1 MASGAVKVALMAFF
15 VIIICA
21 ILLVPIAIMVTLEE
35 KEEMKSTVAVAEK
48 LLKKTAKT
56 DPTEVN
62 TPIEVT
68 ATPEPTTTTI
78 ATTTT
83 ESNVCSNA
91 FVNQKSSPPIW
102 GGGDLGGCNQN
113 YVGDGY
119 CDGACN
125 TPENEFDGGDCCSNT
140 ITFQYCKVDDCEC
153 YCYTEGK
160 QYEAYEG
167 PPMIGGGGGNP
178 MIPGGGGGG
187 LPPIMPPLLGGG
199 GAGLPPPSVLTTTDL
214 AIPTSTD
221 STGSGL
227 QCSNAFVG
235 QKMSPPICGE
245 PGNPCIS
252 GGGCNLAYVGDGY
265 CDGLCN
271 TPEHEFDGGDCC
283 SSTIT
288 FDYCDYDTCQCYC
301 YTEGKQYEAYEGPP
315 MIGGGGGNPL
325 TPPGGGGGG
334 LPPILPPV
342 MPPAPPPTP
351 TTGQCQPDASCSI
364 SAKLSMMP
372 GPDLAIDPIPSSSA
386 CNVAY
391 IGDGYCD
398 GGCNVP
404 NPDNDPTTTA
414 DDYDGGDCCSPN
426 QSYNFCNFDCC
437 ECFCHQE
444 GIQYEEPGFG
454 TPPPGP
460 VDLLPV
466 DPNTG
471 STCISSYIGD
481 GFCDA
486 DCNNGENG
494 FDDGD
499 CCLDV
504 IQDQYCNA
512 VEGGC
517 ICHED
522 GMVHPA
528 ESIPLLGGGGGGLPP
543 MLPPMILGK

>member
-178 MIPGGGGGG
+178 
-187 LPPIMPPLLGGG
+187 
-199 GAGLPPPSVLTTTDL
+199 
-214 AIPTSTD
+214 
-221 STGSGL
+221 
-227 QCSNAFVG
+227 
-235 QKMSPPICGE
+235 
-245 PGNPCIS
+245 
-252 GGGCNLAYVGDGY
+252 
-265 CDGLCN
+265 
-271 TPEHEFDGGDCC
+271 
-283 SSTIT
+283 
-288 FDYCDYDTCQCYC
+288 
-301 YTEGKQYEAYEGPP
+301 
-315 MIGGGGGNPL
+315 L

-404 NPDNDPTTTA
+404 NPDNDPTTTD

-528 ESIPLLGGGGGGLPP
+528 ESIPLLGEGGGGLPP